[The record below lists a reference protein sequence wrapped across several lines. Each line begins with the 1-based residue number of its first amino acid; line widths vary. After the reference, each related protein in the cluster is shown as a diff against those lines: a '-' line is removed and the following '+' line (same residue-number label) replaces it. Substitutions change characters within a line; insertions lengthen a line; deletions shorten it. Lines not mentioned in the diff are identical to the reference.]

1 MFYSKKLKKLGG
13 VLHFFFTRKGG
24 FSKGHYR
31 GLNCGRGSKD
41 SKKNIIKNL
50 KFVSKK
56 MKIKSDKLILMYQ
69 THSNKVLEIRKKNLK
84 KKIYSDAIVTKIN
97 DIALGVVTADCVPIL
112 VYDYKNKVVGCIHAG
127 WKGAFTDIIKNTI
140 NKIRK
145 LNSDQKIY
153 ACIGPCIGKDS
164 YEVDLKFYKKFIIKS
179 KKNKK
184 YFLKKNENKK
194 LFNLRE
200 FVTDKLTDLNV
211 EIDHINRDTF
221 REKNYFFSYRR
232 SLVQKQKDYGRC
244 ISAIRL
250 L

>member
-1 MFYSKKLKKLGG
+1 M
-13 VLHFFFTRKGG
+13 
-24 FSKGHYR
+24 
-31 GLNCGRGSKD
+31 
-41 SKKNIIKNL
+41 
-50 KFVSKK
+50 
-56 MKIKSDKLILMYQ
+56 
-69 THSNKVLEIRKKNLK
+69 
-84 KKIYSDAIVTKIN
+84 TKIN

>member
-179 KKNKK
+179 KKI
-184 YFLKKNENKK
+184 KN
-194 LFNLRE
+194 
-200 FVTDKLTDLNV
+200 
-211 EIDHINRDTF
+211 TF
-221 REKNYFFSYRR
+221 
-232 SLVQKQKDYGRC
+232 
-244 ISAIRL
+244 
-250 L
+250 